1 MAARFTHA
9 GATPT
14 TLDVILRGMSESESY
29 PGPMHRT
36 AGGARLNYVVGVR
49 IRAASLTLLFITAA
63 EKAAFQSFYRT
74 MKSAN
79 TRGTF
84 VADATNYGS
93 DTWSFFF
100 TSEPS
105 YERTQ
110 MPGARIYDTV
120 SIDIEDQPVA
130 L

>member
-1 MAARFTHA
+1 MAARLTHA
-9 GATPT
+9 SATPA
-14 TLDVILRGMSESESY
+14 TLDLILRGMSETESC

-36 AGGARLNYVVGVR
+36 AGGARLNYIVGVR
-49 IRAASLTLLFITAA
+49 IRAASLTFLLTTIAD
-63 EKAAFQSFYRT
+63 KQAFQSFYRT
-74 MKSAN
+74 MKNAN

-84 VADATNYGS
+84 VADATNYGT

-120 SIDIEDQPVA
+120 SIDIEDQTVA

>member
-1 MAARFTHA
+1 
-9 GATPT
+9 
-14 TLDVILRGMSESESY
+14 
-29 PGPMHRT
+29 
-36 AGGARLNYVVGVR
+36 VR
-49 IRAASLTLLFITAA
+49 IRAASLTFLLTTIAD
-63 EKAAFQSFYRT
+63 KQAFQSFYRT
-74 MKSAN
+74 MKNAN

-84 VADATNYGS
+84 VADATNYGT

-120 SIDIEDQPVA
+120 SVDIEDQPVA